1 MFKLHHVGIL
11 VRDIPQASAEYVSR
25 YGYQI
30 KSDIIHDPVQTA
42 FVQFLQLA
50 GDSSY
55 LEFVAPDRPESKLT
69 NALKKG
75 GGVNH
80 VCYATDDILLACRQ
94 LEESGMFLIQ
104 APLPAVA
111 FPGRRIA
118 WLMGSDQALTEL
130 VEQSPEGRL

>member
-11 VRDIPQASAEYVSR
+11 VKDIAQASAEYVSR
-25 YGYQI
+25 FGYQI

-42 FVQFLQLA
+42 YVQFLQLA

-55 LEFVAPDRPESKLT
+55 LEFVAPDGRESKLT

-94 LEESGMFLIQ
+94 LEESGMFVIQ
-104 APLPAVA
+104 APLLAVA

-118 WLMGSDQALTEL
+118 WLMGNDKALTEL

>member
-11 VRDIPQASAEYVSR
+11 VKDIPEAAAAYISR

-30 KSDIIHDPVQTA
+30 RSDIIHDPVQTA
-42 FVQFLQLA
+42 HVQFLQLA

-55 LEFVAPDRPESKLT
+55 LEFVAPDRPDSKLS

-80 VCYATDDILLACRQ
+80 VCYATTDIQLACRQ
-94 LEESGMFLIQ
+94 LQESGMFMIQ
-104 APLPAVA
+104 EPVA
-111 FPGRRIA
+111 A
-118 WLMGSDQALTEL
+118 
-130 VEQSPEGRL
+130 